1 MAGGDKES
9 AGGRSLL
16 PQRKDVG
23 SRISRMEAL
32 DSYTRTAT
40 FHSIADDEES
50 GRKIV
55 ADPAPSIAVSP
66 KQSINYPGTISK
78 RAPTTAQ
85 SSSGSIPEAMGPPR
99 MLGRSQSVRRF
110 DTVGTNAVN
119 TSQGHKPRAS
129 ITTIPQVSSMGS
141 APATHRRDQSSTVP
155 KVQSSSR
162 SILGQASAAANQHK
176 RSVSHPSGS
185 GSKVTQATDYGS
197 LKASKDARQRPET
210 SSTKTSGTATIGSE
224 RPRSQLIPKGQ
235 DRNCKPH
242 PRISSAP
249 TEELPKQRRPE
260 FTTLQQNFTPKQGL
274 KPSTASL
281 FVRSLSKQ
289 PNVDILLAEAIG
301 LQTELLQ
308 MHVLHR
314 SSYTV
319 QSQWE
324 GSAKKVFQQHFEE
337 LTGRYA
343 GVRAKEQDAQ
353 ECLNTLAL
361 MDWCQEHSDLPLVE
375 KAQILSHAIQDVQ
388 NMTDPGGKYTRIVTV
403 FEQWFAW
410 ASRLR
415 QSRGEHLNAAGQD
428 MEFVEDIGDGWK
440 AELAVLE
447 RKIASVARDFNRLGP
462 AREGS
467 SLAFVLTSLSK
478 IITGMQD
485 EIESMRIIESE
496 ILTQEHA
503 WVAGMIDDLTFD
515 VGRGMI
521 SSESPIRKGIWQE
534 AG

>member
-1 MAGGDKES
+1 MAGRDKES
-9 AGGRSLL
+9 ASGRSLL
-16 PQRKDVG
+16 PQRNDVG

-32 DSYTRTAT
+32 SYTRTAT
-40 FHSIADDEES
+40 FHSLVDDEES

-55 ADPAPSIAVSP
+55 ADPAPSLAVSP
-66 KQSINYPGTISK
+66 RQSINYSATISK
-78 RAPTTAQ
+78 KAPTTAQ
-85 SSSGSIPEAMGPPR
+85 SSSGSIPKAMGPPR
-99 MLGRSQSVRRF
+99 LLGRSQSVRRS
-110 DTVGTNAVN
+110 DTVGTNAVT
-119 TSQGHKPRAS
+119 TSQGHKPPAS
-129 ITTIPQVSSMGS
+129 ITIISQVSSMGS
-141 APATHRRDQSSTVP
+141 APATHRRDRSSTVP
-155 KVQSSSR
+155 KVQFSSR
-162 SILGQASAAANQHK
+162 SILGQASAAANQHEL
-176 RSVSHPSGS
+176 SVSHASGS
-185 GSKVTQATDYGS
+185 GSEVTHATDYGS

-210 SSTKTSGTATIGSE
+210 SNTQISGTATVGSQ
-224 RPRSQLIPKGQ
+224 RPRNQLIPKGQ
-235 DRNCKPH
+235 DRDCKPH
-242 PRISSAP
+242 TRISSAP
-249 TEELPKQRRPE
+249 TEVQSKPRRQE
-260 FTTLQQNFTPKQGL
+260 FTTLQQNFTPKKGL

-281 FVRSLSKQ
+281 IVPSLSKQ
-289 PNVDILLAEAIG
+289 PKVDILSAEAIG

-308 MHVLHR
+308 MHVLHQ

-324 GSAKKVFQQHFEE
+324 GSAENVFRQQYDE

-353 ECLNTLAL
+353 ERLNTLAL
-361 MDWCQEHSDLPLVE
+361 MDWCQDHSDLPLVE

-388 NMTDPGGKYTRIVTV
+388 NMTNPGGKYNRIIAV

-415 QSRGEHLNAAGQD
+415 QSREEHPNAAGQD
-428 MEFVEDIGDGWK
+428 MEFVEDIGDGWE

-447 RKIASVARDFNRLGP
+447 RKLASVARDFNRLGP

-467 SLAFVLTSLSK
+467 SLAFVLTSLSR

-485 EIESMRIIESE
+485 EIESIRIIETE
-496 ILTQEHA
+496 VLTQEHA
-503 WVAGMIDDLTFD
+503 WVAGMIDNLTFD

-521 SSESPIRKGIWQE
+521 SSESPIHKGIWQE